1 MTLIE
6 FVGFCISLIAL
17 IFLFGKKKYEERS
30 QRQNP
35 EQYRRKQQM
44 SHEALSRMIGIE
56 LPSEGSKYHRNAYE
70 DDDEDELEEVEE
82 EVRDQQVKYVKARI
96 PLKPISTSTSSFK
109 KSAHWDPSLKA
120 TTNASDYQVNRQV
133 GRSRGGDLI
142 KALSSKRDLLI
153 YKELFDKPMAM
164 RKPFGDSSEY

>member
-6 FVGFCISLIAL
+6 FIGFCISFIAL

-35 EQYRRKQQM
+35 EQYARKQQM
-44 SHEALSRMIGIE
+44 RHEALSRMMGIE
-56 LPSEGSKYHRNAYE
+56 LPSEGSKRSRNAYE
-70 DDDEDELEEVEE
+70 EDEEDDLEEIEE
-82 EVRDQQVKYVKARI
+82 EVSDQQAKYVKERI
-96 PLKPISTSTSSFK
+96 PLKHISNSTSSFK

-153 YKELFDKPMAM
+153 YKELFDQPMAM
-164 RKPFGDSSEY
+164 RKPFGDPSEY